1 MESNSIFAVFRQ
13 TCRWWW
19 SGNGNGTRRCAAFGS
34 GRFFF
39 ALALTAR
46 GICNFGFVERP
57 IVLGIAWWLCTGD
70 LVPALPL
77 ALFFELFWLDL
88 FPIGSY
94 IPPMAGFPYLIL
106 LSLSNTLGWTQ
117 PVTIAFPLAMT
128 LPLAYA
134 IPYVEQRQRNIQKQA
149 STRLI
154 THANEPGSLDGLP
167 GRLLIRSV
175 CQQLVSG
182 LFIFVAAYGII
193 RFFFSFEATRNNT
206 SSFISLDVDWSILY
220 AIAAIGALL
229 SLRIKL
235 AYTVFSL
242 CMAGLLILRLF

>member
-1 MESNSIFAVFRQ
+1 MESSWIFAVYRQ
-13 TCRWWW
+13 TCRWWR
-19 SGNGNGTRRCAAFGS
+19 SGNGTRRCAARDFG
-34 GRFFF
+34 GFFF
-39 ALALTAR
+39 VLALTAR

-57 IVLGIAWWLCTGD
+57 IVMGIAWWLCTGD

-94 IPPMAGFPYLIL
+94 IPPMPGFPYLIL

-134 IPYVEQRQRNIQKQA
+134 IPYVEQQQRNIQKQA
-149 STRLI
+149 SSRLI
-154 THANEPGSLDGLP
+154 AHSSAPDRLDGLP
-167 GRLLIRSV
+167 GRLLTHSV
-175 CQQLVSG
+175 FQQLVGG
-182 LFIFVAAYGII
+182 LFVFVAAYAII
-193 RFFFSFEATRNNT
+193 RFFFSFEVTRNNAG
-206 SSFISLDVDWSILY
+206 FISLDVDWSILY

-235 AYTVFSL
+235 AYTVFAF
-242 CMAGLLILRLF
+242 CMAGLLVFRLF